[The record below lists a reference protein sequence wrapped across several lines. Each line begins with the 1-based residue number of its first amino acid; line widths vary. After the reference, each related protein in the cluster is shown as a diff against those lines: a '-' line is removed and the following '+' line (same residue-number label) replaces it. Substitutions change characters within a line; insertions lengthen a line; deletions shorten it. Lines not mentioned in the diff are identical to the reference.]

1 MAMKTITK
9 KRICAYLIDMFILFV
24 FIGIGAMLTNVTE
37 NEKALRLEL
46 SEMNEKAVMR
56 ETSITSYLFHLS
68 EISQDIDRE
77 HVAVGFINL
86 VFVFIYFVFIPYF
99 MEGKTFGKALMKI
112 RVVDESGGEATIH
125 SLVIRNVVLNGLLYL
140 FLSLLFI
147 YIVPGILYLLMIS
160 ILGIIQLA
168 LVIFSIF
175 MVLYR
180 KDGVGLHERLSHTR
194 VVEV

>member
-1 MAMKTITK
+1 MKTITK

-160 ILGIIQLA
+160 ILGILQLA
-168 LVIFSIF
+168 LVIFSVF

-194 VVEV
+194 VREV

>member
-1 MAMKTITK
+1 MKTITK

-168 LVIFSIF
+168 LVIFSVF

-194 VVEV
+194 VVDV

>member
-1 MAMKTITK
+1 MKTITK

-112 RVVDESGGEATIH
+112 RVVDESGEEATIH

-168 LVIFSIF
+168 LVIFSVF

>member
-1 MAMKTITK
+1 MKTITK

-168 LVIFSIF
+168 LVIFSVF

-194 VVEV
+194 AVEV

>member
-1 MAMKTITK
+1 MKTITK

-112 RVVDESGGEATIH
+112 RVVDENGGEATIH

-168 LVIFSIF
+168 LVIFSVF

>member
-1 MAMKTITK
+1 MKTITK
-9 KRICAYLIDMFILFV
+9 KRICAYLIDIFILFV

-77 HVAVGFINL
+77 HVAIGFINL

-112 RVVDESGGEATIH
+112 RVVDESGEEANIH

-160 ILGIIQLA
+160 ILGILQLA
-168 LVIFSIF
+168 LVIFSVF

>member
-1 MAMKTITK
+1 MKTITK
-9 KRICAYLIDMFILFV
+9 KRIFAYLIDIFILFV

-112 RVVDESGGEATIH
+112 RVVDESGEEATIH

-160 ILGIIQLA
+160 ILGILQLA
-168 LVIFSIF
+168 LVIFSVF

-194 VVEV
+194 VREV

>member
-1 MAMKTITK
+1 MKTITK

-77 HVAVGFINL
+77 HVAIGFINL

-147 YIVPGILYLLMIS
+147 YIVPGMLYLLMIS

-168 LVIFSIF
+168 LVIFSVF

>member
-1 MAMKTITK
+1 MKASTK

-37 NEKALRLEL
+37 NEKAFRLEL

-112 RVVDESGGEATIH
+112 RVVDESGEEASIH

-168 LVIFSIF
+168 LVIFSVF

-194 VVEV
+194 VIEV

>member
-1 MAMKTITK
+1 MKTITK

-168 LVIFSIF
+168 LVIFSVF

-194 VVEV
+194 VREV

>member
-1 MAMKTITK
+1 MKIITK
-9 KRICAYLIDMFILFV
+9 KRICAYLIDIFILFV

-77 HVAVGFINL
+77 HVAIGFINL

-112 RVVDESGGEATIH
+112 RVVDESGEEANIH

-160 ILGIIQLA
+160 ILGILQLA
-168 LVIFSIF
+168 LVIFSVF

>member
-1 MAMKTITK
+1 MKTITK

-37 NEKALRLEL
+37 NEKSLRLEL

-168 LVIFSIF
+168 LVIFSVF

>member
-1 MAMKTITK
+1 MKTITK
-9 KRICAYLIDMFILFV
+9 KRICAYLIDIFILFV

-112 RVVDESGGEATIH
+112 RVVDESGEEANIH

-160 ILGIIQLA
+160 ILGILQLA
-168 LVIFSIF
+168 LVIFSVF

>member
-1 MAMKTITK
+1 MKTITK

-99 MEGKTFGKALMKI
+99 MEGKTFGKALTKI

-168 LVIFSIF
+168 LVIFSVF

>member
-1 MAMKTITK
+1 MKTITK

-112 RVVDESGGEATIH
+112 HVVDESGGEATIH

-168 LVIFSIF
+168 LVIFSVF

>member
-1 MAMKTITK
+1 MKTITK
-9 KRICAYLIDMFILFV
+9 KRICAYLIDIFILFV

-99 MEGKTFGKALMKI
+99 MGGKTFGKALMKI
-112 RVVDESGGEATIH
+112 RVVDESGEEANIH

-160 ILGIIQLA
+160 ILGILQLA
-168 LVIFSIF
+168 LVIFSVF

>member
-1 MAMKTITK
+1 MKTITK

-168 LVIFSIF
+168 LVIFSVF

-180 KDGVGLHERLSHTR
+180 KDGVGLYERLSHTR
-194 VVEV
+194 AVEV

>member
-1 MAMKTITK
+1 MKTITK

-56 ETSITSYLFHLS
+56 ETSITGYLFHLS

-168 LVIFSIF
+168 LVIFSVF

>member
-1 MAMKTITK
+1 MKTITK
-9 KRICAYLIDMFILFV
+9 KRICAYLIDIFILFV

-168 LVIFSIF
+168 LVIFSVF

-194 VVEV
+194 VREV

>member
-1 MAMKTITK
+1 MKTITK
-9 KRICAYLIDMFILFV
+9 KRICAYLIDIFILFV

-160 ILGIIQLA
+160 ILGILQLA
-168 LVIFSIF
+168 LVIFSVF

-194 VVEV
+194 VREV

>member
-1 MAMKTITK
+1 MKTITK

-125 SLVIRNVVLNGLLYL
+125 TLVIRNVVLNGLLYL

-168 LVIFSIF
+168 LVIFSVF

>member
-1 MAMKTITK
+1 MKTITK

-99 MEGKTFGKALMKI
+99 MEGKTFGKALIKI

-168 LVIFSIF
+168 LVIFSVF

>member
-1 MAMKTITK
+1 MKTITK
-9 KRICAYLIDMFILFV
+9 KRICAYLIDIFILFV

-125 SLVIRNVVLNGLLYL
+125 SLAIRNVVLNGLLYL

-160 ILGIIQLA
+160 ILGILQLA
-168 LVIFSIF
+168 LVIFSVF

-194 VVEV
+194 VREV

>member
-1 MAMKTITK
+1 MKTITK

-168 LVIFSIF
+168 LVIFSVF

-180 KDGVGLHERLSHTR
+180 KDGVGLHERLSHTK

>member
-1 MAMKTITK
+1 MKTITK

-86 VFVFIYFVFIPYF
+86 VFVFIYFVFIPFF

-168 LVIFSIF
+168 LVIFSVF

>member
-1 MAMKTITK
+1 MKTITK
-9 KRICAYLIDMFILFV
+9 KRICAYLIDIFILFV

-112 RVVDESGGEATIH
+112 RVVDESGEEATIH

-160 ILGIIQLA
+160 ILGILQLA
-168 LVIFSIF
+168 LVIFSVF

>member
-1 MAMKTITK
+1 MKTITK

-147 YIVPGILYLLMIS
+147 NIVPGILYLLMIS

-168 LVIFSIF
+168 LVIFSVF

>member
-1 MAMKTITK
+1 MKTITK
-9 KRICAYLIDMFILFV
+9 KRICAYLIDIFILFV

-168 LVIFSIF
+168 LVIFSVF

>member
-1 MAMKTITK
+1 MKTITK
-9 KRICAYLIDMFILFV
+9 KRICAYLIDIFILFV

-68 EISQDIDRE
+68 EIAQDIDRE

-112 RVVDESGGEATIH
+112 RVVDESGEEATIH
-125 SLVIRNVVLNGLLYL
+125 SLVTRNVVLNGLLYL

-160 ILGIIQLA
+160 ILGILQLA
-168 LVIFSIF
+168 LVIFSVF

-194 VVEV
+194 VREV

>member
-1 MAMKTITK
+1 MKTITK

-147 YIVPGILYLLMIS
+147 YIVPGMLYLLMIS

-168 LVIFSIF
+168 LVIFSVF

>member
-1 MAMKTITK
+1 MKTITK

-46 SEMNEKAVMR
+46 SEMIEKAVMR

-168 LVIFSIF
+168 LVIFSVF

>member
-1 MAMKTITK
+1 MKTITK

-56 ETSITSYLFHLS
+56 ETSITSYLFHLN

-168 LVIFSIF
+168 LVIFSVF

>member
-1 MAMKTITK
+1 MKASTK

-112 RVVDESGGEATIH
+112 RVVDENGGEATIH
-125 SLVIRNVVLNGLLYL
+125 SLVIRNVALNGLLYL

-168 LVIFSIF
+168 LVIFSVF

-194 VVEV
+194 VIEV

>member
-1 MAMKTITK
+1 MKTITK
-9 KRICAYLIDMFILFV
+9 KRICAYLIDIFILFV

-112 RVVDESGGEATIH
+112 RVVDESGEEASIH

-160 ILGIIQLA
+160 ILGILQLA
-168 LVIFSIF
+168 LVIFSVF

>member
-1 MAMKTITK
+1 MKASTK
-9 KRICAYLIDMFILFV
+9 KRICAYLIDMFLLFV

-112 RVVDESGGEATIH
+112 RVVDENGGEATIH

-168 LVIFSIF
+168 LVIFSVF

-194 VVEV
+194 VIEV